1 MISVPISLKYIK
13 LGNYQKFLQI
23 ENPSTEDLIKCLL
36 EVSSPDLA
44 RMKAIDVDH
53 IAAELNE
60 LFEVDHQFVNQ
71 FELYGKR
78 FGFIPKLDD
87 ITYGEN
93 KDITNYIN
101 DWGNMHKA
109 MAVLFR
115 PIEKKLS
122 NQYIIEDYEGSHVY
136 SDIMKDMPLSVVL
149 GSMVFFYNLTNEL
162 LNYIPNYLQKQISK
176 EQMIEADL
184 QGNGEVILNSIRL
197 LKETLQGLMLLQNI
211 NYTNA

>member
-44 RMKAIDVDH
+44 RMKATDVDH

-197 LKETLQGLMLLQNI
+197 LKETLQGLMPSQNI

>member
-44 RMKAIDVDH
+44 RMKATDVDH
-53 IAAELNE
+53 IAAELND

-162 LNYIPNYLQKQISK
+162 LNYIPNYLQKQISE
-176 EQMIEADL
+176 EQMIEVDL
-184 QGNGEVILNSIRL
+184 QGSGEVILNSIRL
-197 LKETLQGLMLLQNI
+197 LKETLQGLIPSQNI

>member
-44 RMKAIDVDH
+44 RMKASDVDH

-71 FELYGKR
+71 FEVYGKR

-109 MAVLFR
+109 MAVMFR
-115 PIEKKLS
+115 PITKRIGDKYDIFPY
-122 NQYIIEDYEGSHVY
+122 NGSKAFG
-136 SDIMKDMPLSVVL
+136 DLMKFMPLGIAL
-149 GSMVFFYNLTNEL
+149 GAMDFFYNLAHDLVNATQHS
-162 LNYIPNYLQKQISK
+162 IKQ
-176 EQMIEADL
+176 
-184 QGNGEVILNSIRL
+184 
-197 LKETLQGLMLLQNI
+197 
-211 NYTNA
+211 

>member
-13 LGNYQKFLQI
+13 LGNYQKFIQI

-36 EVSSPDLA
+36 EVSSHDLA
-44 RMKAIDVDH
+44 RMKATDVDH

-60 LFEVDHQFVNQ
+60 LFETKHEFVNS
-71 FELYGKR
+71 FELYGKK

-115 PIEKKLS
+115 PITKRLS
-122 NQYIIEDYEGSHVY
+122 SQYAIEDYEGSHVY
-136 SDIMKDMPLSVVL
+136 SDIMKDMPLSVAL

-162 LNYIPNYLQKQISK
+162 LSYIPNYLQNEINK
-176 EQMIEADL
+176 EQMTEAVL
-184 QGNGEVILNSIRL
+184 QESGEVIQNSILL
-197 LKETLQGLMLLQNI
+197 LKETLQDLMPSQNI
-211 NYTNA
+211 NYTNV

>member
-44 RMKAIDVDH
+44 RMKATDVDH

-122 NQYIIEDYEGSHVY
+122 NVY
-136 SDIMKDMPLSVVL
+136 SDIMKDMPLSVAL

-197 LKETLQGLMLLQNI
+197 LKETLQGLIPSQNI

>member
-44 RMKAIDVDH
+44 RMKASDVDH

-136 SDIMKDMPLSVVL
+136 SDVMKDMPLSVVL

-162 LNYIPNYLQKQISK
+162 LNYIPNYLQKQIKK
-176 EQMIEADL
+176 EQMTGADSL
-184 QGNGEVILNSIRL
+184 ENGEVILNSILL
-197 LKETLQGLMLLQNI
+197 LKETLQDLIPSQNI

>member
-44 RMKAIDVDH
+44 RMKATDVDN

-60 LFEVDHQFVNQ
+60 LFKVDHQFVNQ

-136 SDIMKDMPLSVVL
+136 SDVMKDMPLSVAL
-149 GSMVFFYNLTNEL
+149 GSMVFFYNLTKEL
-162 LNYIPNYLQKQISK
+162 LNYIPSYLEKQINK
-176 EQMIEADL
+176 EQMTGADSL
-184 QGNGEVILNSIRL
+184 ENGEVILNSILL
-197 LKETLQGLMLLQNI
+197 LKETLQYLIPSQNI

>member
-44 RMKAIDVDH
+44 RMKATDVDH

-136 SDIMKDMPLSVVL
+136 SDVMKDMPLSVVL

-162 LNYIPNYLQKQISK
+162 LNYIPSYLQKQISK
-176 EQMIEADL
+176 EQMTEAGSL
-184 QGNGEVILNSIRL
+184 GNGEAIQNYIHL
-197 LKETLQGLMLLQNI
+197 LKETLQDLKKLQDFRYI
-211 NYTNA
+211 NV

>member
-44 RMKAIDVDH
+44 RMKATDVDH

-136 SDIMKDMPLSVVL
+136 SDVMKDMPLSVVL
-149 GSMVFFYNLTNEL
+149 GSMVFFYNLTKEL
-162 LNYIPNYLQKQISK
+162 LNYIPNYLENQISK
-176 EQMIEADL
+176 EQMIEVDL
-184 QGNGEVILNSIRL
+184 QENGEVILNSIRL
-197 LKETLQGLMLLQNI
+197 LKETLQDLIPSQNI

>member
-44 RMKAIDVDH
+44 RMKATDVDH

-197 LKETLQGLMLLQNI
+197 LKETLQGLIPSQNI

>member
-36 EVSSPDLA
+36 EISSPDLA
-44 RMKAIDVDH
+44 RMKATDVDH

-136 SDIMKDMPLSVVL
+136 SDVMKDMPLSVVL

-176 EQMIEADL
+176 EQMIEVDL

-197 LKETLQGLMLLQNI
+197 LKETLQGLIPSQNI

>member
-197 LKETLQGLMLLQNI
+197 LKETLQGLMPSQNI

>member
-44 RMKAIDVDH
+44 RMKATDVDH

-136 SDIMKDMPLSVVL
+136 SDVMKDMPLSVVL

-162 LNYIPNYLQKQISK
+162 LNYIPNYLEKQISK
-176 EQMIEADL
+176 EQMIEVDL
-184 QGNGEVILNSIRL
+184 QGSGEVILNSIRL
-197 LKETLQGLMLLQNI
+197 LKETLQDLIPSQNI

>member
-44 RMKAIDVDH
+44 RMKATDVDH
-53 IAAELNE
+53 IAAELND

-136 SDIMKDMPLSVVL
+136 SDIMKDMPLSMVL

-162 LNYIPNYLQKQISK
+162 LNYIPNYLQKQISE
-176 EQMIEADL
+176 EQMIEVDL
-184 QGNGEVILNSIRL
+184 QGSGEVILNSIRL
-197 LKETLQGLMLLQNI
+197 LKETLQGLIPSQNI

>member
-13 LGNYQKFLQI
+13 LGNYQKFIQI
-23 ENPSTEDLIKCLL
+23 ENPSAEDLIKCLL

-44 RMKAIDVDH
+44 RMKATDVDH

-60 LFEVDHQFVNQ
+60 LFETEHKFINS
-71 FELYGKR
+71 FELYGKK

-136 SDIMKDMPLSVVL
+136 SDIMKDMPLSVAL

-162 LNYIPNYLQKQISK
+162 LSYIPNYLQNEINK
-176 EQMIEADL
+176 EQMTEVVS
-184 QGNGEVILNSIRL
+184 QESGEVIQNSILL
-197 LKETLQGLMLLQNI
+197 LKETLQDLIPSQNI
-211 NYTNA
+211 NYTNV

>member
-44 RMKAIDVDH
+44 RMKATDVDH

-136 SDIMKDMPLSVVL
+136 SDVMKDMPLSVVL

-162 LNYIPNYLQKQISK
+162 LNYIPNYLEKQISK
-176 EQMIEADL
+176 EQMIEVDL

-197 LKETLQGLMLLQNI
+197 LKETLQDLIPSQNI

>member
-44 RMKAIDVDH
+44 RMKATDVDH
-53 IAAELNE
+53 MAAELNE
-60 LFEVDHQFVNQ
+60 LFEVEHQFVNQ

-136 SDIMKDMPLSVVL
+136 SDIMKDMPLSVAL

-162 LNYIPNYLQKQISK
+162 LNYIPNYLQKQINK
-176 EQMIEADL
+176 EQMTEADSL
-184 QGNGEVILNSIRL
+184 ENGEVILNSILL
-197 LKETLQGLMLLQNI
+197 LKETLQDLIPSQNI

>member
-44 RMKAIDVDH
+44 RMKATDVDH
-53 IAAELNE
+53 IAAELNY

-149 GSMVFFYNLTNEL
+149 GSMVFFYNLTKEL
-162 LNYIPNYLQKQISK
+162 LNYIPNYLQKQISE
-176 EQMIEADL
+176 EQMIEVDL
-184 QGNGEVILNSIRL
+184 QGSGEVILNSIRL
-197 LKETLQGLMLLQNI
+197 LKETLQGLIPSQNI

>member
-44 RMKAIDVDH
+44 RMKASDVDH

-136 SDIMKDMPLSVVL
+136 SDVMKDMPLSVVL

-176 EQMIEADL
+176 EQMKEADSL
-184 QGNGEVILNSIRL
+184 ENGEVILNSILL
-197 LKETLQGLMLLQNI
+197 LKETLQDLIPSQNI

>member
-44 RMKAIDVDH
+44 RMKATDVDH

-122 NQYIIEDYEGSHVY
+122 NQYIIENYEGSHVY
-136 SDIMKDMPLSVVL
+136 SDVMKDMPLSVVL

-162 LNYIPNYLQKQISK
+162 LNYIPNYLENQISK
-176 EQMIEADL
+176 EQMIEVDL
-184 QGNGEVILNSIRL
+184 QGSGEVILNSIRL
-197 LKETLQGLMLLQNI
+197 LKETLQGLIPSQNI

>member
-44 RMKAIDVDH
+44 RMKATDVDH

-162 LNYIPNYLQKQISK
+162 LNYIPNYLEKQISK
-176 EQMIEADL
+176 EQMIEVDL
-184 QGNGEVILNSIRL
+184 QGSGEVILNSIRL
-197 LKETLQGLMLLQNI
+197 LKETLQDLIPSQNI

>member
-23 ENPSTEDLIKCLL
+23 KNPSTEDLIKCLL

-44 RMKAIDVDH
+44 RMKATDVDN

-136 SDIMKDMPLSVVL
+136 SDVMKDMPLSVAL

-162 LNYIPNYLQKQISK
+162 LNYIPSYLQKQINK
-176 EQMIEADL
+176 EQMTGADSL
-184 QGNGEVILNSIRL
+184 ENGEVILNSILL
-197 LKETLQGLMLLQNI
+197 LKETLQDLIPSQNI

>member
-44 RMKAIDVDH
+44 RMKATDVDN

-60 LFEVDHQFVNQ
+60 LFEVEHQFVNQ

-136 SDIMKDMPLSVVL
+136 SDVMKDMPLSVAL
-149 GSMVFFYNLTNEL
+149 GSMVFFCNLTKEL

-176 EQMIEADL
+176 EQMIGADSL
-184 QGNGEVILNSIRL
+184 ENGEVILNSMLSLKGTL
-197 LKETLQGLMLLQNI
+197 LGLMPSQNI

>member
-44 RMKAIDVDH
+44 RMKATDVDN

-60 LFEVDHQFVNQ
+60 LFEVEHQFVNQ

-122 NQYIIEDYEGSHVY
+122 NQYIIKDYEGSHVY
-136 SDIMKDMPLSVVL
+136 SDVMKDMPLSVVL
-149 GSMVFFYNLTNEL
+149 GSMVFFYNLTKEL
-162 LNYIPNYLQKQISK
+162 LNYIPNYLQKQINK
-176 EQMIEADL
+176 EQMTGADSL
-184 QGNGEVILNSIRL
+184 ENGEVILNSMLSLKGTL
-197 LKETLQGLMLLQNI
+197 LGLMPSQNI

>member
-44 RMKAIDVDH
+44 RMKASDVDH
-53 IAAELNE
+53 IAAELNK

-136 SDIMKDMPLSVVL
+136 SDVMKDMPLSVVL

-176 EQMIEADL
+176 EQMKEADSL
-184 QGNGEVILNSIRL
+184 ENGEVILNSIL
-197 LKETLQGLMLLQNI
+197 SLKETLQDLIPSQNI

>member
-44 RMKAIDVDH
+44 RMKATDVDH

-122 NQYIIEDYEGSHVY
+122 NQYIIENYEGSHVY
-136 SDIMKDMPLSVVL
+136 SDVMKDMPLSVVL

-197 LKETLQGLMLLQNI
+197 LKETLQGLIPSQNI

>member
-1 MISVPISLKYIK
+1 
-13 LGNYQKFLQI
+13 
-23 ENPSTEDLIKCLL
+23 
-36 EVSSPDLA
+36 
-44 RMKAIDVDH
+44 MKATDVDH

-136 SDIMKDMPLSVVL
+136 SDVMKDMPLSVVL

-162 LNYIPNYLQKQISK
+162 LNYIPNYLEKQISK
-176 EQMIEADL
+176 EQMIEVDL
-184 QGNGEVILNSIRL
+184 QGSGEVILNSIRL
-197 LKETLQGLMLLQNI
+197 LKETLQDLIPSQNI

>member
-44 RMKAIDVDH
+44 RMKASDVDH

-136 SDIMKDMPLSVVL
+136 SDVMKDMPLSVVL

-176 EQMIEADL
+176 EQMKEADSL
-184 QGNGEVILNSIRL
+184 ENGEVILNSIL
-197 LKETLQGLMLLQNI
+197 SLKETLQDLIPSQNI

>member
-44 RMKAIDVDH
+44 RMKATDVDN

-60 LFEVDHQFVNQ
+60 LFKVDHQFVNQ

-136 SDIMKDMPLSVVL
+136 SDVMKDMPLSVAL

-162 LNYIPNYLQKQISK
+162 LNYIPSYLQKQISK
-176 EQMIEADL
+176 EQMIGADSL
-184 QGNGEVILNSIRL
+184 ENGEVILNSILL
-197 LKETLQGLMLLQNI
+197 LKETLQDLIPSQNI

>member
-44 RMKAIDVDH
+44 RMKATDVDH
-53 IAAELNE
+53 IAAELND

-122 NQYIIEDYEGSHVY
+122 NQYIIEDYVGSHVY

-162 LNYIPNYLQKQISK
+162 LNYIPNYLQKQISE
-176 EQMIEADL
+176 EQMIEVDL
-184 QGNGEVILNSIRL
+184 QGSGEVILNSIRL
-197 LKETLQGLMLLQNI
+197 LKETLQGLIPSQNI